1 MSQIHIL
8 DQENDQILDVITK
21 QHIIE
26 DVHKQSLKDKLET
39 FDFTTFAN
47 KRFSQY
53 LEKRN
58 RLIIP
63 GEDGEYR
70 EFIMHEVI
78 KDINRQSEVY
88 AKASYLELKKQ
99 SIIYPQTFNAQS
111 ATQMVGHATDGTEWQ
126 PGLIE
131 ITNIRTFNV
140 ENHRN
145 PFAFL
150 KTIANEFDA
159 ELRFRI
165 VTDGN
170 RVVARYVDLLKRRG
184 QWQGREVTSGKDLAS
199 IKRTERTDNVYT
211 ALVGI
216 GPEREDGNR
225 LEVLVEDQDA
235 LKRWGRRDKNG
246 NLQHL
251 IGTYEPQSTRQDMT
265 GSELE
270 QYTRTELNKRINAVV
285 EFEADIVDLE
295 HVPGLENKRFR
306 FGDTIKIKDTG
317 FEPPLYLEARIFEQ
331 ERSIVDKSAKKV
343 KLGDFTEL
351 TEEEVQNVW
360 KQLQSE
366 IAKKINAAETYDKTT
381 IDSKDQ
387 TVFEDGKTFAE
398 VQASNALED
407 AKADAKQ
414 KANEA
419 QTAAEEYALAKAN
432 LAETEAEAYADGIV
446 SDEEQARINQA
457 EANLQEAKQ
466 HAETKA
472 SEAQSAAE
480 AYTDTQLTNYV
491 QATQYDSDISDIQ
504 AQIDNQITSHFKNYA
519 PTLNNEPASLW
530 TTDNKKDKHVGDLFY
545 DTDTG
550 YSYRFAK
557 NNGTYEWIQVRDE
570 GINKALQ
577 DASEAQDTA
586 DSKRRVFVSQP
597 NTPYDKGD
605 LWDKNGSIYRSTL
618 DKSSSGSFSSA
629 DWVLIGDVTGEHTS
643 QDTENVNGRPSSD
656 IEDKQGAQNKADNAE
671 QNAKDHADT
680 VSDQALTDAQNYA
693 VAQTAYD
700 TKMDEIANDLSA
712 KAGVEYVDGQL
723 QLKQGEI
730 PQQDTEPS
738 NPNTGMLWLDT
749 SQSPNVMKR
758 YDGSSWVKASPTEA
772 SEVGSYTIAE
782 VDNRLSNKVS
792 VTQYDSDMDGV
803 ISDIQSNSTLIG
815 QNEDAIALKADSSRV
830 DTLEGTVSDHSSEL
844 NVMSDEIS
852 SKVEADY
859 VEGEIDKLQVG
870 GRNLLKGT
878 SFTDGLGDTNGYS
891 INLNISNEGYVKNTK
906 SATHEYTSSKDNGED
921 SLNKGVRYRNLGLET
936 NETYTFSFYGKGW
949 EEHKSIDLYSQSS
962 FDESITRVE
971 LGDWTKYI
979 LEISPNE
986 VMDNLY
992 IRPNGNDEYSYHL
1005 VFNAP
1010 KLEKGSKATD
1020 WTPAPE
1026 DTQSQIDDLDITVEQ
1041 HSTDITQNANSIT
1054 SKAEQSELDTLTGR
1068 VSTAESEITQNA
1080 DNITS
1085 KVEQTE
1091 FNTLEGR
1098 VDSAESTIQ
1107 QHADEIELRVEKN
1120 GVIGSINLSEE
1131 NLKID
1136 VEQVAIQGDLEVS
1149 EGNLVLKD
1157 GSVTAPKI
1165 SSREITSEKLL
1176 LGNFDNMLEN
1186 PNFLNNISPHD
1197 LQRGSWTLDNN
1208 KSHTGKTSL
1217 KCTGVDAG
1225 DEARVYLGGADAIVV
1240 QEGEQY
1246 QFSTHVIKTGN
1257 SPHSD
1262 MVISLRFADEDLN
1275 FVSFEGT
1282 KWFYSDDFSH
1292 NEWTQV
1298 TTTGTVPEGA
1308 FYVQP
1313 TIRIMD
1319 DGNNP
1324 SYQIDSV
1331 KLKSLVDGKLVAGT
1345 IESVDIN
1352 GSTFTAQSGEDG
1364 YVRINDAGWYV
1375 VDGNDEIRIGINTKG
1390 QSWSQPAPSIL
1401 WFFPNDNSSENYIGL
1416 QESDGAPL
1424 TIHSTNKLIL
1434 SAAELSMSPITSD
1447 LDVQAKLTIERSGS
1461 SFNLKSEGIG
1471 SGATTYVD
1479 FIDANSDSLGY
1490 FGYGSGGN
1498 TVFYI
1503 SNNIGDEVRIVGD
1516 MNATGSKSAIVET
1529 ENYGS
1534 RKMYAVEAPDV
1545 RFMDVIE
1552 VTLDQGEHW
1561 VNLDQIFVETINGY
1575 SVFPI
1580 VQSGGQVSILER
1592 ENQRFKVYVA
1602 DDNTEVA
1609 CWVYGKR
1616 EGYED
1621 IYLEQVEEVA

>member
-8 DQENDQILDVITK
+8 GGQNDEILDVITK
-21 QHIIE
+21 QNIRK

-99 SIIYPQTFNAQS
+99 AIIYPQTFNAQS

-131 ITNIRTFNV
+131 ITNVRTFNV
-140 ENHRN
+140 ESHRN

-184 QWQGREVTSGKDLAS
+184 EWQGREVTSGKDLAS

-216 GPEREDGNR
+216 GPEREDGSR
-225 LEVLVEDQDA
+225 LEVTVEDQDA

-265 GSELE
+265 ESELE

-366 IAKKINAAETYDKTT
+366 IAKKIDAAETYDKTT

-519 PTLNNEPASLW
+519 PTLSNEPASQW
-530 TTDNKKDKHVGDLFY
+530 TTDNEKDKHVGDLFY

-605 LWDKNGSIYRSTL
+605 LWDNNGSIYRSTVS
-618 DKSSSGSFSSA
+618 KSTSGSFSSS
-629 DWVLIGDVTGEHTS
+629 DWILIGDVTGENTS
-643 QDTENVNGRPSSD
+643 KDTSNVDGRPSST

-671 QNAKDHADT
+671 QNAKNHADT

-758 YDGSSWVKASPTEA
+758 YDGSGWVKATPTDA

-782 VDNRLSNKVS
+782 VDNALSNKVS

-830 DTLEGTVSDHSSEL
+830 DTLEGTVSNHSTEL
-844 NVMSDEIS
+844 SVMSDEI
-852 SKVEADY
+852 
-859 VEGEIDKLQVG
+859 
-870 GRNLLKGT
+870 
-878 SFTDGLGDTNGYS
+878 
-891 INLNISNEGYVKNTK
+891 
-906 SATHEYTSSKDNGED
+906 
-921 SLNKGVRYRNLGLET
+921 
-936 NETYTFSFYGKGW
+936 
-949 EEHKSIDLYSQSS
+949 
-962 FDESITRVE
+962 E
-971 LGDWTKYI
+971 L
-979 LEISPNE
+979 
-986 VMDNLY
+986 
-992 IRPNGNDEYSYHL
+992 
-1005 VFNAP
+1005 
-1010 KLEKGSKATD
+1010 
-1020 WTPAPE
+1020 
-1026 DTQSQIDDLDITVEQ
+1026 
-1041 HSTDITQNANSIT
+1041 
-1054 SKAEQSELDTLTGR
+1054 KAESSR
-1068 VSTAESEITQNA
+1068 V
-1080 DNITS
+1080 D
-1085 KVEQTE
+1085 
-1091 FNTLEGR
+1091 TLEGT
-1098 VDSAESTIQ
+1098 VDNHTAELSVMS
-1107 QHADEIELRVEKN
+1107 DEIDLRVEKN

-1186 PNFLNNISPHD
+1186 PNFLNNISPHS
-1197 LQRGSWTLDNN
+1197 LQRGTWTLDNN

-1257 SPHSD
+1257 SPHND
-1262 MVISLRFADEDLN
+1262 MVVSLRFADEDLN
-1275 FVSFEGT
+1275 FVGYEGT
-1282 KWFYSDDFSH
+1282 TWFYSNDFSH
-1292 NEWTQV
+1292 NEWTQINV
-1298 TTTGTVPEGA
+1298 TGRVPDGA

-1352 GSTFTAQSGEDG
+1352 GSTFTASSGEDG

-1416 QESDGAPL
+1416 QESDDAPL

-1461 SFNLKSEGIG
+1461 SFNLKSEGTG
-1471 SGATTYVD
+1471 TSATTYVD
-1479 FIDANSDSLGY
+1479 FIDANSDRLGY
-1490 FGYGSGGN
+1490 FGYGSTGN

-1529 ENYGS
+1529 ENYGN

-1561 VNLDQIFVETINGY
+1561 VNLNYIFAETINGY

-1580 VQSGGQVSILER
+1580 VQNGGQVRILER
-1592 ENQRFKVYVA
+1592 ENQRFKLYVA

-1609 CWVYGKR
+1609 CWIYGKR